1 MHTTETNL
9 AFLAGQ
15 ALNCQTTETHSLRIV
30 AFGTALPLACHLP
43 FFDETTGVLT
53 VAVDLP
59 PSGTVEADLREQLES
74 EAAKVSVLMTARSA
88 LGRKVRELE
97 AELVEARAELAEIK
111 QDETQAPYPPEVR
124 SGDVPL
130 GLHGQPMS
138 PVAAALFEQ
147 TADAMREAQDPNTP
161 LVMTG
166 QGDYTKEILP

>member
-9 AFLAGQ
+9 AHLAGQ
-15 ALNCQTTETHSLRIV
+15 ALNCRTTETHSLRIV
-30 AFGTALPLACHLP
+30 AFGTALPLSAHLP
-43 FFDETTGVLT
+43 YFDETTGVLT

-59 PSGTVEADLREQLES
+59 PSGTVESDLRQQLED
-74 EAAKVSVLMTARSA
+74 EAGKVTVLMTTRSA

-130 GLHGQPMS
+130 GLHGQPMG
-138 PVAAALFEQ
+138 PIAAALFKQ
-147 TADAMREAQDPNTP
+147 TAAAMREVINENTP
-161 LVMTG
+161 LVVTG

>member
-9 AFLAGQ
+9 ACLAGQ
-15 ALNCQTTETHSLRIV
+15 ALNCRTTETHSLRIV
-30 AFGTALPLACHLP
+30 AFGTALPLSAHLP

-59 PSGTVEADLREQLES
+59 PSGTVEADLRQQLED

-97 AELVEARAELAEIK
+97 AELVEARAELAQIK
-111 QDETQAPYPPEVR
+111 QDEPQSPYPPEVR
-124 SGDVPL
+124 SGDAPL

-138 PVAAALFEQ
+138 PLAAALFEQ
-147 TADAMREAQDPNTP
+147 TAAAMREVINDKTP
-161 LVMTG
+161 LVVKG